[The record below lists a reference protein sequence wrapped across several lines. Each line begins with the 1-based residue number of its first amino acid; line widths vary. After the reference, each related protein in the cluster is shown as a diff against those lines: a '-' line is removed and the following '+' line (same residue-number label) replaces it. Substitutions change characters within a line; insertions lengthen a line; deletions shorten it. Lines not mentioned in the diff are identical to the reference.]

1 MEKPESEERGS
12 DQGSSSEQALCH
24 RNPLLMSKSQVSMQF
39 GKTIRNANVSNPNS
53 TIKNVKDTLTQMTA
67 PKKFLLEQKKKER
80 AAKKEADLKAK
91 E

>member
-1 MEKPESEERGS
+1 
-12 DQGSSSEQALCH
+12 
-24 RNPLLMSKSQVSMQF
+24 MQF

-53 TIKNVKDTLTQMTA
+53 TIKTVKDTLSQMTA